1 LLTLLCVILIDIS
14 TGLFNPPVAICDGER
29 ISETKIH
36 TPNRN
41 DQSKENYDIEKTT
54 GQAVGPNSFGQ

>member
-1 LLTLLCVILIDIS
+1 MEMPLLTLLCVILTDIS
-14 TGLFNPPVAICDGER
+14 AVFFNQPVVICDSER

-54 GQAVGPNSFGQ
+54 GA